1 MTGFKSKKKS
11 AKEKLIM
18 NTEDDEFR
26 RIEAEAKR
34 QAQASKD
41 NDTQVYT
48 SEMLLAEA
56 YRCGYKDGM
65 EAAAIICENLPMQQQ
80 IDVRDQCA
88 IDIRARGMT

>member
-1 MTGFKSKKKS
+1 
-11 AKEKLIM
+11 M
-18 NTEDDEFR
+18 NTEEDEFK

-34 QAQASKD
+34 RAQAAED
-41 NDTQVYT
+41 DDTQSYT

-65 EAAAIICENLPMQQQ
+65 EAAAVICENLPMQQQ

-88 IDIRARGMT
+88 LDIRARGIT

>member
-1 MTGFKSKKKS
+1 MTGFKSKKKA

-34 QAQASKD
+34 REQASED
-41 NDTQVYT
+41 DDTQSYT

>member
-1 MTGFKSKKKS
+1 
-11 AKEKLIM
+11 M

-34 QAQASKD
+34 RAQASE
-41 NDTQVYT
+41 NDDAQGYT
-48 SEMLLAEA
+48 NEMLLAEA

-88 IDIRARGMT
+88 IDIRARGQA

>member
-1 MTGFKSKKKS
+1 
-11 AKEKLIM
+11 M
-18 NTEDDEFR
+18 NSRNDEFR
-26 RIEAEAKR
+26 RVERLDTLR
-34 QAQASKD
+34 QLQD
-41 NDTQVYT
+41 DDDDTQGYT

-88 IDIRARGMT
+88 IDIRARTTP

>member
-1 MTGFKSKKKS
+1 
-11 AKEKLIM
+11 M
-18 NTEDDEFR
+18 NSEEDEFR

-34 QAQASKD
+34 REQASED
-41 NDTQVYT
+41 DDTQGYT

-88 IDIRARGMT
+88 IDIRARGTT